1 MIDGPSHP
9 YHILVV
15 EDDVDQGEAL
25 RVILESN
32 GHTVTLA
39 RDGGQATSAFA
50 RNTPDFVF
58 MDLMLPGEHGFE
70 LLERLKQRS
79 DHIPMFVIS
88 AIELRDARSLARR
101 VGAAAY
107 FTKPYDPD
115 ELLTRIQRVGEVA
128 YAQKLEG
135 KPDSNKTIRFT
146 CPCGKRYKVSPT
158 HRGRSMSCTR
168 CGAAMTVPFHD

>member
-1 MIDGPSHP
+1 MVDGPSHS

-15 EDDVDQGEAL
+15 EDDADQAEAL
-25 RVILESN
+25 KAILETN

-39 RDGGQATSAFA
+39 RDGGQATSAFD

-58 MDLMLPGEHGFE
+58 LDVMLPGEHGFE

-79 DHIPMFVIS
+79 GEIPMFVIS

-101 VGAAAY
+101 VGAEAY
-107 FTKPYDPD
+107 FTKPYDPA
-115 ELLTRIQRVGEVA
+115 ELLLRIQRVGDVA
-128 YAQKLEG
+128 YGKKLHGE
-135 KPDSNKTIRFT
+135 PESNKRIRFT
-146 CPCGKRYKVSPT
+146 CECGKRFKVSPT
-158 HRGRSMSCTR
+158 HRGRSMSCSR